1 MTLITRRAFAAA
13 SVALGILQTGNLAR
27 ASDALNALKVMTED
41 YPPFN
46 YSEDGELRGLS
57 VDIMVELLRRA
68 GASHVRTDIELLPWA
83 RGYNLTLDRPG
94 HALFS
99 TTRTEDRE
107 KLFKWVG
114 PFVPTVVGLT
124 ARKDRKLSIN
134 SQKDFETIRIGVVKD
149 DVGHLLLRAAGVS
162 DDQLDIV
169 LYNDQNYKKLAA
181 GRIDAMAYETSVTKW
196 GLMSIGEA
204 IGDYEV
210 VHELKRADLY
220 LALHKETA
228 DDIVETLQSSFDS
241 MIADGTHELIVSRY
255 LI

>member
-1 MTLITRRAFAAA
+1 MTLITRRAFAVA
-13 SVALGILQTGNLAR
+13 SMALGILQTGNLAR
-27 ASDALNALKVMTED
+27 ASEAINALKVMTED

-57 VDIMVELLRRA
+57 VDIMVELLKRA
-68 GASHVRTDIELLPWA
+68 GTTHVRTDIELLPWA

-107 KLFKWVG
+107 NLFKWVG

-124 ARKDRKLSIN
+124 ARKDRKLSIA
-134 SQKDFETIRIGVVKD
+134 SPKDFETIRIGVVKD

-196 GLMSIGEA
+196 GLMSIGQS

-220 LALHKETA
+220 LALHRETS
-228 DDIVETLQSSFDS
+228 DNIVETLQSSFDS
-241 MIADGTHELIVSRY
+241 MIADGTHEQIVSNY